1 MNMSPT
7 NSRLS
12 DNVKRYLQMIGEY
25 PTLSQE
31 EEIALCKKI
40 KEGNV
45 DAKDRFIRCNLK
57 LVVSVAKQYSHYG
70 VPLMDLIQEG
80 NLGLIKAIDKFDYT
94 LGYKFST
101 YGIQWI
107 RQYISR
113 YIMDKGNMIHIPV
126 HVMENEFKVRRAID
140 TLKKEYQREP
150 SLEELA
156 KETGFSKER
165 IMELLNLIQD
175 PISIDMQIDEEG
187 DTSLGDMIADSSID
201 APNTAANGNFI
212 HEDIEKSL
220 AILNERERCVII
232 KRFGLDGSDPMTL
245 EDIGKI
251 YGITRERVRQIESR
265 AMRKLKTPKIRKEL
279 EDYYNDLD

>member
-1 MNMSPT
+1 MSPT